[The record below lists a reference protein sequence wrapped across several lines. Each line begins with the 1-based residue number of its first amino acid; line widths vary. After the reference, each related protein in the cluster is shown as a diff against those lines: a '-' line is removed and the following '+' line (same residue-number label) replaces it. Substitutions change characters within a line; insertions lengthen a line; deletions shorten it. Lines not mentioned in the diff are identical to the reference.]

1 MLEGL
6 LIQAPKFSS
15 ACPKIFSPK
24 LNISAKKISA
34 QVSSQSF
41 LKQIWNKRLLLFSTE
56 TQFVEKMDWVRK
68 LKQLLDWDWLAK
80 NKTDW
85 KRSFWSKSSF
95 QNFTQKKRTKLCSK
109 VEKMDSENKSK
120 ILIYLSFYS
129 NYFVDFFCFSANLD
143 FVSKFFQVSAIILQL
158 CTFDNNFED
167 WCHCF

>member
-1 MLEGL
+1 M
-6 LIQAPKFSS
+6 
-15 ACPKIFSPK
+15 
-24 LNISAKKISA
+24 NISAKKISA

-80 NKTDW
+80 NKMDW

-95 QNFTQKKRTKLCSK
+95 QNFTQKKKEQNFASK

-129 NYFVDFFCFSANLD
+129 NYFVDFFAS
-143 FVSKFFQVSAIILQL
+143 VPI
-158 CTFDNNFED
+158 
-167 WCHCF
+167 